1 MVEVSVGE
9 NDNLEVVLK
18 RFRRKVIRSGLFKDM
33 KKRRYY
39 EKPSQVR
46 KRKAAAAARRRRAR
60 TAHEHRR

>member
-60 TAHEHRR
+60 TAREHKR